1 MADEQKLRAQSKAFR
16 QELQAKAEALKRY
29 RKAIDESIKAE
40 AQYAKAQTDSNTKRI
55 QSSKKL
61 VDSVKQ
67 ELLSLK
73 LTEDQIN
80 KLYNLY
86 LSKIPK
92 IEDTINSFADS
103 MKKMSQS
110 MELSDQ
116 KKGLLSD
123 DAVSRL
129 GALVQQA
136 KELKQS
142 IPAIMSLSSGRAIAY
157 QQTMGEGTEQSNTR
171 LQRTL
176 NYQNEILEIT
186 KKVSE
191 YYQKVVQNQKDIS
204 SDKFKILQSEQ
215 LSADLNKTVYNLQRE
230 SKKLTAGAFGDLR
243 SQLNE
248 VADILVKTES
258 LYSTQVNLNDEL
270 RVAIQEQERIK
281 KIKEEQLAYEMQI
294 RDQTTAMYKTLF
306 DQAIKIQNEKAKRE
320 KEIQNEVNAYFKQE
334 DQELQRKKMMDEKA
348 RKEQDKRDEAQASRA
363 RYRAWKEGFDR
374 QVADEKQHAQK
385 TKEAEREAMRKQA
398 EFQSKYMS
406 FIGGL
411 PLGGLLSMVAS
422 LGPMFALIAAIVG
435 VILFLIFRWDKH
447 ITSIQKA
454 MSVTR
459 EEAQR
464 GAIAIG
470 KIADKLKESNLYAPQ
485 IAEAIGM
492 LSDGLSGVN
501 LLTPLEAGNAKMRE
515 MALSSAVLYDKFQ
528 LTGDELGNLA
538 DVSTAMGTSLSG
550 TTIMVERMAKGS
562 FNVRSIFQA
571 LAKLTPTILTSFRGS
586 NAQLIAMA
594 ANAKRLGVEMGDI
607 IQSSMSLLD
616 VEDAISKAFEAQVVT
631 GKNIDIDRLMFLQL
645 TGDYGQVLKEQE
657 KILKEADY
665 INNKSPVFQGMIA
678 GAIGLSQEQASQIAL
693 RSILSDRLGL
703 SETRIREMQK
713 RGESLQNVFDQ
724 ALSTGKLTEMEFEEL
739 SKIAREYDFMTI
751 QEKIVRALDNLA
763 LNIGIFFDPLTK
775 KISELI
781 TTLGSFTNAATSL
794 FSSLPEW
801 TRTMG
806 SIVGGIALGALGY
819 GAFKASMPFMRG
831 ISGVLRGGGA
841 AAGAAGAAAGGGA
854 MAGMA
859 GLGKRLITPQTLK
872 AAGRGSLLGAGI
884 DVGVGLLSG
893 ESVGQSLVG
902 GGLTAA
908 GAIAGGMAFGPA
920 GAMVGGYLGSTLG
933 DYLTSTN
940 PSNQTRASAQMS
952 SLEEKNNQLR
962 EQMYRA
968 QYAQSTQTQSPFS
981 TLETKV
987 DTTNTLLRELIQKPT
1002 SVTVEMD
1009 GEKVGKSVM
1018 NYTSEVIDRNR
1029 PLGNTYGKLRDTTIV
1044 RPNR

>member
-1 MADEQKLRAQSKAFR
+1 MADEQKSRAQSKAFR
-16 QELQAKAEALKRY
+16 QDLQAKTEALKRY
-29 RKAIDESIKAE
+29 RKAIDESIKAD
-40 AQYAKAQTDSNTKRI
+40 AQYAKAQTDANAKRI

-73 LTEDQIN
+73 MTEDQIN

-86 LSKIPK
+86 LTKIPK

-110 MELSDQ
+110 MDLPEQ
-116 KKGLLSD
+116 KRGLLSAD
-123 DAVSRL
+123 SVSRL
-129 GALVQQA
+129 GELVQQA

-142 IPAIMSLSSGRAIAY
+142 IPAIMSLSSGRAVAY
-157 QQTMGEGTEQSNTR
+157 QQTMGEGTEQSRTR

-191 YYQKVVQNQKDIS
+191 YYQRVVQNQKEIG

-215 LSADLNKTVYNLQRE
+215 LSADLNQTIYNLQRE

-248 VADILVKTES
+248 LTDILLKTRN
-258 LYSTQVNLNDEL
+258 LYTTQVDLNDQL
-270 RVAIQEQERIK
+270 RVAIREQERIK
-281 KIKEEQLAYEMQI
+281 KIKQEQLAYEMQI
-294 RDQTTAMYKTLF
+294 RDQTQSMYKELF
-306 DQAIKIQNEKAKRE
+306 DQAIKNQNEKAKRE

-334 DQELQRKKMMDEKA
+334 EAELQRKMAMDEKA
-348 RKEQDKRDEAQASRA
+348 RKEQEKRDNDQVTRS
-363 RYRAWKEGFDR
+363 RYRAWKEGFDA
-374 QVADEKQHAQK
+374 QVAAEKKEAQRA
-385 TKEAEREAMRKQA
+385 KEAERESARRRA
-398 EFQSKYMS
+398 ETESQYMS
-406 FIGGL
+406 FIGRM
-411 PLGGLLSMVAS
+411 PLGGILTMIAS
-422 LGPMFALIAAIVG
+422 LGPMFALIAAIIG
-435 VILFLIFRWDKH
+435 VIIYLITRWDKH

-470 KIADKLKESNLYAPQ
+470 KIADKLRDANIYAPQ
-485 IAEAIGM
+485 IAEAVSV
-492 LSDGLSGVN
+492 LSEGLSGVN
-501 LLTPLEAGNAKMRE
+501 LLTPLTAANNKMKE
-515 MALSSAVLYDKFQ
+515 LALASSVLYDKFQ
-528 LTGDELGNLA
+528 LSGDELGSLT
-538 DVSTAMGTSLSG
+538 DLSTAMGTSLSG

-562 FNVRSIFQA
+562 FSVRSIFQA
-571 LAKLTPTILTSFRGS
+571 LAKLTPSILTSFRGS

-657 KILKEADY
+657 KILKQADY
-665 INNKSPVFQGMIA
+665 LNNRSPVFQGMIA

-703 SETRIREMQK
+703 SEAKIREMQK

-724 ALSTGKLTEMEFEEL
+724 ALSTGKLTEIEFEEL
-739 SKIAREYDFMTI
+739 SKIAREYDFLTI

-763 LNIGIFFDPLTK
+763 LNIGMFFDPLTNA
-775 KISELI
+775 I
-781 TTLGSFTNAATSL
+781 TKLADKLGSYTNTMTAL
-794 FSSLPEW
+794 FSALPEW
-801 TRTMG
+801 TRTVG
-806 SIVGGIALGALGY
+806 SIIGAVGIGALAF
-819 GAFKASMPFMRG
+819 GAFKGSSSFIKGLAG
-831 ISGVLRGGGA
+831 IVKGGTST
-841 AAGAAGAAAGGGA
+841 AGTIAGGSTL
-854 MAGMA
+854 AGMSS
-859 GLGKRLITPQTLK
+859 LGRRLITPQTLR

-884 DVGVGLLSG
+884 DVGMGLLSG

-908 GAIAGGMAFGPA
+908 GAIAGGVAFGPLGAAA
-920 GAMVGGYLGSTLG
+920 GGFLGSTLG

-940 PSNQTRASAQMS
+940 PSNQTRASAQMA
-952 SLEEKNNQLR
+952 SLQEKNDLLR
-962 EQMYRA
+962 QQIYRA
-968 QYAQSTQTQSPFS
+968 EYAQATPEQSPLAS
-981 TLETKV
+981 LETKV

-1029 PLGNTYGKLRDTTIV
+1029 PLGNSYGKLRDSTAV